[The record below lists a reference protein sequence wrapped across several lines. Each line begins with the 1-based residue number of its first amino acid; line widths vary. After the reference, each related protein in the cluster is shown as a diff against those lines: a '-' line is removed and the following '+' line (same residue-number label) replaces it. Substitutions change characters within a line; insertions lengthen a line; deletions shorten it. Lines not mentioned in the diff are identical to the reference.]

1 MALSVLMD
9 KGIVRHII
17 KNTQDRSI
25 AKTLLTE
32 NPEISDN
39 MPINS
44 IVVELV
50 GITNIIDSSVQKDTR
65 IACLPLFSSHISMPL
80 KKGEAVWIIS
90 FEEKSE
96 NNFNYYWL
104 SRVHG
109 DTATEDAN
117 FTSPNR
123 LNTEKGVDTARA
135 YNKSQLIEQ
144 EYNVADYPKFDNF
157 ITLPDESQVFI
168 VSSNDREEQE
178 LERLTKSN
186 NITLEPVPRYYKN
199 EDELALQGSNNT
211 LIALKTFDGYASNRE
226 WDTQEYTSED
236 SFYGNINKVNIENDG
251 FIDIVAGRSRFN
263 TLPSSS
269 DFFDIN
275 DVNNFQK
282 TFTTSSF
289 RTCYPTIVN
298 SLGRFENNKNFENF
312 LEETPRPNQEGKP
325 DFNHDAARICLSEN
339 RNLDREFNIF
349 STFFNQF
356 DMSFPQDFNLSTI
369 VNKSDNIRLI
379 ARQNY
384 INNNEF
390 SSKSM
395 SSIILLK
402 EGISPN
408 ENRKGTQ
415 SFIALDEVGNI
426 ALDGVKIQLGS
437 NLRVSDTHGNGDQVF
452 IGQNNENSQ
461 PMVLGNTLKDMLD
474 NLCQQFINFIEIFNN
489 HGHASSAAIGP
500 ARGPNNPADIGQ
512 TVNDTSN
519 ISQEVN
525 NIKENLITIQSKM
538 AKLQ

>member
-96 NNFNYYWL
+96 DNFNYYWL

-211 LIALKTFDGYASNRE
+211 LIALKTFDGYTSNRE

-236 SFYGNINKVNIENDG
+236 SFYGNINKVNVENDG

-263 TLPSSS
+263 TLPSSN

-298 SLGRFENNKNFENF
+298 SLGKFENNKNFENF

>member
-1 MALSVLMD
+1 MD
-9 KGIVRHII
+9 KGIVRHVI
-17 KNTQDRSI
+17 KSKLDRNTAQ
-25 AKTLLTE
+25 TLLTE
-32 NPEISDN
+32 NPEISDI

-65 IACLPLFSSHISMPL
+65 VACLPLFSSHISMPL

-96 NNFNYYWL
+96 TSFNYYWL

-109 DTATEDAN
+109 DISSEDAN
-117 FTSPNR
+117 FTAPNR
-123 LNTEKGVDTARA
+123 LNTEQAANTNKA

-144 EYNVADYPKFDNF
+144 EYNIADYPKFDNF
-157 ITLPDESQVFI
+157 ITLPDESQIFI
-168 VSSNDREEQE
+168 ISSNNNQE
-178 LERLTKSN
+178 KEIESLVRSN
-186 NITLEPVPRYYKN
+186 NITLEPVPRYHKN

-211 LIALKTFDGYASNRE
+211 LIALKTFDGYSSNRE
-226 WDTQEYTSED
+226 WDVQQYTTED
-236 SFYGNINKVNIENDG
+236 RFYGNINKTNIENDG
-251 FIDIVAGRSRFN
+251 FIDIVTGRSRFN
-263 TLPSSS
+263 TLPESN

-275 DVNNFQK
+275 DANNFQK

-298 SLGRFENNKNFENF
+298 SLGTFENNKNFENF
-312 LEETPRPNQEGKP
+312 LEDIPPPNQEGKP

-339 RNLDREFNIF
+339 RNLDNEFNIF
-349 STFFNQF
+349 NSFFNQF
-356 DMSFPQDFNLSTI
+356 DMTFPQNRNLSSIT
-369 VNKSDNIRLI
+369 NKADNIRII

-384 INNNEF
+384 LNNNDF
-390 SSKSM
+390 SNRSM
-395 SSIILLK
+395 SSIVLLK
-402 EGISPN
+402 EGITPTG
-408 ENRKGTQ
+408 ERKGTQ

-426 ALDGVKIQLGS
+426 SLDGVKIQLGS
-437 NLRVSDTHGNGDQVF
+437 NLRISDTHGEGNQVF

-474 NLCQQFINFIEIFNN
+474 NLCQQFISFIEIFNN

-500 ARGPNNPADIGQ
+500 ARGPSNPSDIGQ
-512 TVNDTSN
+512 TASDTSN
-519 ISQEVN
+519 ISREVN

>member
-9 KGIVRHII
+9 KGIVRHIV
-17 KNTQDRSI
+17 KNTQDKSI

-50 GITNIIDSSVQKDTR
+50 GITNIIDSTVQKDTR
-65 IACLPLFSSHISMPL
+65 VACLPLFSSHISIPL

-96 NNFNYYWL
+96 DNFNYYWL

-109 DTATEDAN
+109 DTTTEDAN

-123 LNTEKGVDTARA
+123 LNTEKNADTTRA
-135 YNKSQLIEQ
+135 FNKSQLIEQ
-144 EYNVADYPKFDNF
+144 EYHVADYPKFDNF

-186 NITLEPVPRYYKN
+186 SITLEPVPRYYKN

-211 LIALKTFDGYASNRE
+211 LIALKTFDGYTSNRE
-226 WDTQEYTSED
+226 WDTQDYSAENR
-236 SFYGNINKVNIENDG
+236 FYGNVNKENIENDG
-251 FIDIVAGRSRFN
+251 FIDIVVGRSRFN
-263 TLPSSS
+263 TLPSSN

-298 SLGRFENNKNFENF
+298 SLGKFENNKNFENF
-312 LEETPRPNQEGKP
+312 LEETSSPNQEGKA
-325 DFNHDAARICLSEN
+325 DFNHDASRICLSEN

-349 STFFNQF
+349 SSFFNQF
-356 DMSFPQDFNLSTI
+356 DMSFPQNFNLSSI

-395 SSIILLK
+395 SSIVLLK

-408 ENRKGTQ
+408 EDRKGTQ
-415 SFIALDEVGNI
+415 SFIVLDEVGNI

-437 NLRVSDTHGNGDQVF
+437 NLRISDTHGNGDQVF

-461 PMVLGNTLKDMLD
+461 PMVLGNALKDTLD
-474 NLCQQFINFIEIFNN
+474 NLCQQFIDFIEIFNN

-500 ARGPNNPADIGQ
+500 ARGPSNPADVGQ
-512 TVNDTSN
+512 TVNDTSS

-525 NIKENLITIQSKM
+525 RIKENLITIQSKM